1 MPLSSIFW
9 SFSFGIF
16 FRDSLVSC
24 PEKSYFKVY
33 FFGQCLFSSLGSA
46 FCSKLLLMSA
56 IVPSDGGFTGDEQV
70 LERTLRL
77 AIQLTLE
84 QHGFELHGSIYI

>member
-1 MPLSSIFW
+1 MPLCSILW
-9 SFSFGIF
+9 SFSFGIS
-16 FRDSLVSC
+16 FRDSLVSR

-56 IVPSDGGFTGDEQV
+56 IQYLLMGV
-70 LERTLRL
+70 LLVMSKSWE
-77 AIQLTLE
+77 
-84 QHGFELHGSIYI
+84 ELCLWPYS